1 APASFSARATSHSR
15 IMWLIIPGRPSSR
28 PSSGEKMR
36 ATPRECSR
44 SIPSWP
50 MTPPPPPNTFT
61 WPAPRSASSSTRY
74 VKYSTCPPWYALI
87 ATPWASSAIAA
98 VTTSSTERLCPRWIT
113 SAPCDCRMRRM
124 MLMEASC
131 PSNRLAAV
139 TNRTGCTGRC
149 SSVVMPPKYL
159 DFLLIQRRPSRA
171 TTGFARDDR
180 LSRGRGRRAT
190 GRHGRPSADRPRVV
204 HAPDREPLLHRVL
217 DHGDQ
222 RLLRR
227 LAFPGVA
234 AHERDALVDG
244 QRLTHVVQV
253 VLQHPVERVHP
264 HDVRQSAVLEEVDRG
279 ERVREPAGV
288 REHDRTARTAH
299 QVVPHEPEALLS
311 GGAEQVQD
319 QVLVQGDTAEVHRH
333 RGGGL
338 VRRGREVVD
347 AGARVRHHRLGRQ
360 RHDLGDRTD
369 ERGLAR
375 TETAGH
381 DDLGRG
387 HRLRRGLARCL
398 KADGVHSTP
407 FPST

>member
-1 APASFSARATSHSR
+1 RSPSSAPPPRRRVGSTARTAIRSLSSWSLRNRRTSSSVSDDLPEPPVPVMPSTGTLLASAACAIPVCHSAGSTFCCSRVIVRDSVRTSPARRSSNAPASFSARSTSHSR
-15 IMWLIIPGRPSSR
+15 IMWLIIPGRPSSS

-44 SIPSWP
+44 SISSWT

-253 VLQHPVERVHP
+253 VLQ
-264 HDVRQSAVLEEVDRG
+264 
-279 ERVREPAGV
+279 
-288 REHDRTARTAH
+288 
-299 QVVPHEPEALLS
+299 
-311 GGAEQVQD
+311 
-319 QVLVQGDTAEVHRH
+319 
-333 RGGGL
+333 
-338 VRRGREVVD
+338 
-347 AGARVRHHRLGRQ
+347 
-360 RHDLGDRTD
+360 
-369 ERGLAR
+369 
-375 TETAGH
+375 
-381 DDLGRG
+381 
-387 HRLRRGLARCL
+387 
-398 KADGVHSTP
+398 
-407 FPST
+407 